1 MGLIEAV
8 YSFAAEAHKG
18 QQYGENDYFLYHIC
32 CVVEDLKRRYC
43 GWGED
48 PIWCEKII
56 CTAYLHDVIE
66 DTGYTKVDVY
76 NLLVE
81 HTTEE
86 TAKEIT
92 HAVDVLTKRE
102 DVSYNDYIENV
113 KTNKLASI
121 VKEADAKFNM
131 EECIAQGNYKWAK
144 KYLKVLC
151 TLNQK

>member
-1 MGLIEAV
+1 MSLIKAV
-8 YSFAAEAHKG
+8 YEFVAEAHKG
-18 QQYGENDYFLYHIC
+18 QKYGENDYFLYHIC
-32 CVVEDLKRRYC
+32 SVVSDIRRRHD

-48 PIWCEKII
+48 EEWVEKIV
-56 CTAYLHDVIE
+56 CTTYLHDVIE

-81 HTTEE
+81 HTTED

-121 VKEADAKFNM
+121 VKEADAKFNIG
-131 EECIAQGNYKWAK
+131 ECIAQGNYNWAK